1 MSATTSRTLPLI
13 FTALG
18 APPLSKINCLVNLS
32 RQESQRPTIPVQQKA
47 TLCKEKQYDFA

>member
-18 APPLSKINCLVNLS
+18 APPFSKINCLVNLS
-32 RQESQRPTIPVQQKA
+32 RQGSQRPTIPVQQEA